1 MQLNRVMRYNIL
13 LTFFH
18 SDQNISC
25 KLSSIFIMIK
35 RLNGGIPENKGLKS
49 FRHLSC
55 MFIYKQSFKERLLA
69 SAVHQFPKCTKAKT
83 HEYTA

>member
-1 MQLNRVMRYNIL
+1 
-13 LTFFH
+13 
-18 SDQNISC
+18 
-25 KLSSIFIMIK
+25 MIK
-35 RLNGGIPENKGLKS
+35 RLNGGIPEKKGLKS

-55 MFIYKQSFKERLLA
+55 MFIYKQSFEERLFA